1 MTYREE
7 IRLFKAL
14 ADINRIQIIKLLQN
28 GEKCACIL
36 LEELNIAQSTL
47 SHHMKILVDA
57 ELVNY
62 RKEGKWMYYS
72 LREDIKD
79 YVIGSLE
86 KIIEKRDVH

>member
-14 ADINRIQIIKLLQN
+14 ADSNRLQIIESLQN

-36 LEELNIAQSTL
+36 LEELNIAQPTL
-47 SHHMKILVDA
+47 SHHMKILIDA

-62 RKEGKWMYYS
+62 RKEGKWMHYS
-72 LREDIKD
+72 LREDIKNHI
-79 YVIGSLE
+79 VGNLE
-86 KIIEKRDVH
+86 KFIK